1 MKAAYTLTAGQR
13 TPWIDLRGVR
23 AFEMQGKN
31 VGGSV
36 ATLYGANVDPT
47 SETATVVDELPVES
61 FSGSTFAKSL
71 YSPMSIYGYVK
82 NTGAGTLTLTFGQ
95 SENAQGDIATV
106 NEVGFGK
113 GTSGRSNEM
122 PS

>member
-1 MKAAYTLTAGQR
+1 MKAPYILTAGQR
-13 TPWIDLRGVR
+13 TPWLDFRGVR

-31 VGGSV
+31 DSGSI
-36 ATLYGANVDPT
+36 ATLYAANVDPT
-47 SETATVVDELPVES
+47 SETATVADELPAES

-71 YSPMSIYGYVK
+71 YSPMPLYGYVK

-95 SENAQGDIATV
+95 SENARGDIATV
-106 NEVGFGK
+106 NEVGFGT